1 MKKAVLYVVD
11 SPIYYFCVLMGSVP
25 ALISALA
32 YRASNP
38 ELVVYN
44 S

>member
-11 SPIYYFCVLMGSVP
+11 NTIYHFCVLMGPVP
-25 ALISALA
+25 ALISAPA